1 MQALHINGN
10 DLTLEAVREVA
21 QPDVRRPVLLD
32 PDAREA
38 VNRARAVVDTLVA
51 NNRISYAIT
60 TGVGKLSDV
69 HIVGDQVRELQINL
83 VRSHA
88 VGVGEPLSIPDTRAM
103 MLLRANSLAKG
114 NSGIRGI
121 SIDTICEMLNRGVT
135 PMVPSQGSVGASGDL
150 APLAHLALALIGEG
164 ECLDEKGGRIPSAE
178 ALKRAQIK
186 PLVLEA
192 KEAVSLINGT
202 QAMLAIGILM
212 VLAAET
218 LVDTADVIGAM
229 ACDALKGT
237 NVAFDERIQKARPH
251 AGQIR
256 TAANLRR
263 LLEQSQIRDS
273 HRDCGR
279 VQDAYSLRCIP
290 QVHGAVRDTLAH
302 CRSVFETETNSAV
315 DNPLV
320 FVKNPKA
327 MDGEGDVLSGGNFHG
342 EPLAFALDFLA
353 IALSALAGISER
365 RLERMVNPALS
376 EGLPPFLAPGAGMNS
391 GFMMPQVTAAALV
404 SENKVLS
411 HPASVDSI
419 TTSGNKEDFVSMG
432 MTAASKLKRVV
443 ENTRNTLAIEAMA
456 AAQAIDFLA
465 PLKTSKPLQQAHAAI
480 RAVCATME
488 KDRVMYRG
496 FRTHCEFD
504 CERQAGRRSALNI
517 LTKICPLEICHHD
530 HELAEGKGPA
540 TRFSPTPRCLMR
552 SRRER
557 IAVYSHPLSALDS
570 PRFNASPPRGAPEL
584 SAFSP

>member
-1 MQALHINGN
+1 LQALHINGN

-21 QPDVRRPVLLD
+21 VDKRPVLLA

-38 VNRARAVVDTLVA
+38 VNRARAVVDALVA
-51 NNRISYAIT
+51 GNKISYAIT

-69 HIVGDQVRELQINL
+69 HIVGEQVRELQVNL

-88 VGVGEPLSIPDTRAM
+88 VGVGEPLAIADTRAM

-114 NSGIRGI
+114 NSGVRGI
-121 SIDTICEMLNRGVT
+121 TIDTICEMLNRGVT

-164 ECLDEKGGRIPSAE
+164 ECFSEVEKGARVPSAD

-202 QAMLAIGILM
+202 QAMLAIGALM
-212 VLAAET
+212 LLAAET

-237 NVAFDERIQKARPH
+237 NVAFDERIHQARPH
-251 AGQIR
+251 AGQIK

-263 LLEQSQIRDS
+263 LLDQSEIRDS

-302 CRSVFETETNSAV
+302 CRRVFETETNSAV

-327 MDGEGDVLSGGNFHG
+327 IDGEGDVLSGGNFHG

-404 SENKVLS
+404 SENKVLA

-432 MTAASKLKRVV
+432 MTAANKLKKVV
-443 ENTRNTLAIEAMA
+443 ENTRNALAIEAMA

-480 RAVCATME
+480 RSVCRTME
-488 KDRVMYRG
+488 KDRVMYQD
-496 FRTHCEFD
+496 F
-504 CERQAGRRSALNI
+504 A
-517 LTKICPLEICHHD
+517 
-530 HELAEGKGPA
+530 
-540 TRFSPTPRCLMR
+540 
-552 SRRER
+552 R
-557 IAVYSHPLSALDS
+557 IAELI
-570 PRFNASPPRGAPEL
+570 ASGRLAAVL
-584 SAFSP
+584 R